1 MSNRYSKRVLEIAA
15 LLEVPKAVV
24 DHVRRIKKERPD
36 LLEQIQAGYLSID
49 GAIRIIQDARETIIF
64 PIRDLKEAAFRIAKL
79 YGEGSFGWE
88 DIETFFSYLQVEME
102 NVDKRH
108 EHQCRELVNHLKL
121 VPKSGNS

>member
-1 MSNRYSKRVLEIAA
+1 MSNRYSKRVLEIAS

-79 YGEGSFGWE
+79 YGEGSFFLE
-88 DIETFFSYLQVEME
+88 DIEEFFRYLQVEIE

-108 EHQCRELVNHLKL
+108 EQQCRELVSHLKL
-121 VPKSGNS
+121 VPKSSNS

>member
-1 MSNRYSKRVLEIAA
+1 MSNVHSKRVLEIAA
-15 LLEVPKAVV
+15 LLEVPKTVV
-24 DHVRRIKKERPD
+24 DRVRRIKKERPD

-49 GAIRIIQDARETIIF
+49 GAIRIIQDARDTIIF

-79 YGEGSFGWE
+79 YGEGSFFLE
-88 DIETFFSYLQVEME
+88 DINEFFRYLQVEIE

-108 EHQCRELVNHLKL
+108 EQQCRELVSHLKL

>member
-49 GAIRIIQDARETIIF
+49 GAIRIIQDARDTIIF

-79 YGEGSFGWE
+79 YGEGSFFLE
-88 DIETFFSYLQVEME
+88 DIEEFFRYLQVEIE

-108 EHQCRELVNHLKL
+108 EEQCRELVSHLKL
-121 VPKSGNS
+121 VPKSSNS

>member
-1 MSNRYSKRVLEIAA
+1 MSNVHSKRVLEIAA
-15 LLEVPKAVV
+15 LLEVPKTVV
-24 DHVRRIKKERPD
+24 DRVRRIKKERPD

-88 DIETFFSYLQVEME
+88 DIETFFHYLKVEMG
-102 NVDKRH
+102 NVDKRN
-108 EHQCRELVNHLKL
+108 EQQCRELVSHLKL

>member
-49 GAIRIIQDARETIIF
+49 GAIRIIQDASETIIF

-79 YGEGSFGWE
+79 YGEGSFFLE
-88 DIETFFSYLQVEME
+88 DINEFFRYLQVEIE

-108 EHQCRELVNHLKL
+108 EQQCRELVSHLKL
-121 VPKSGNS
+121 VPKSSNS

>member
-79 YGEGSFGWE
+79 YGEGSFFLE
-88 DIETFFSYLQVEME
+88 DIDEFFRYLQVEIE

-108 EHQCRELVNHLKL
+108 EQQCRELVSHLKL
-121 VPKSGNS
+121 VPKSSNS

>member
-1 MSNRYSKRVLEIAA
+1 MSNVHSKRVLEIAA
-15 LLEVPKAVV
+15 LLEVPKTVV
-24 DHVRRIKKERPD
+24 DRVRRIKKERPD

-49 GAIRIIQDARETIIF
+49 GAIRIIQDARDTIIF

-79 YGEGSFGWE
+79 YGEGSFFLE
-88 DIETFFSYLQVEME
+88 DIDEFFRYLQVEIE

-108 EHQCRELVNHLKL
+108 EQQCRELVSHLKL

>member
-49 GAIRIIQDARETIIF
+49 GAIRIIQDASETIIF

-79 YGEGSFGWE
+79 YGEGSFFLE
-88 DIETFFSYLQVEME
+88 DINEFFRYLQVEIE

-108 EHQCRELVNHLKL
+108 EQQCRELVSHLKL

>member
-49 GAIRIIQDARETIIF
+49 GAIRIIQDARDTIIF

-79 YGEGSFGWE
+79 YGEGSFFLE
-88 DIETFFSYLQVEME
+88 DIDEFFRYLQVEIE

-108 EHQCRELVNHLKL
+108 EQQCRELVSHLKL
-121 VPKSGNS
+121 VPKSSNS

>member
-49 GAIRIIQDARETIIF
+49 GAIRIIQDARDTIIF

-79 YGEGSFGWE
+79 YGEGSFFLE
-88 DIETFFSYLQVEME
+88 DIEEFFRYLQVEIE

-108 EHQCRELVNHLKL
+108 EQQCRELVSHLKL

>member
-49 GAIRIIQDARETIIF
+49 GAIRIIQDARDTIIF

-79 YGEGSFGWE
+79 YGEGSFFLE
-88 DIETFFSYLQVEME
+88 DIEEFFRYLQVEIE

-108 EHQCRELVNHLKL
+108 EQQCRELVSHLKL
-121 VPKSGNS
+121 VPKSSNS